1 VRAGTEPSLCLI
13 CRVRG
18 SLCAIPLE
26 QVVETMRPLSIE
38 PVTGAP
44 EFVRGLA
51 IIRGAPVPVV
61 DAAMVVGGAESQSD
75 RLVTLKFGPRRVAL
89 AVGAV
94 VGVKAIAAGDLQDL
108 PPLLQDA
115 PAAVVSA
122 IGTLDGELLLML
134 RNCSVL
140 PADDA
145 LERVGP

>member
-1 VRAGTEPSLCLI
+1 MS
-13 CRVRG
+13 
-18 SLCAIPLE
+18 
-26 QVVETMRPLSIE
+26 
-38 PVTGAP
+38 GAP
-44 EFVRGLA
+44 DDPLRGTVPFRDGGQGQAAAAGGVA
-51 IIRGAPVPVV
+51 IEAAAKRETAEASLMSMGRTLRPVPGGRR
-61 DAAMVVGGAESQSD
+61 AAIV
-75 RLVTLKFGPRRVAL
+75 L